1 MTHINDTN
9 DELDYYLIGRNNQ
22 NSPCLDYKD
31 IDEKE
36 IFFEDEDVSEVKKLE
51 MCIRKPKPPK
61 LEMADYH
68 SVASILAFSDRI
80 HAVLEP
86 LKLHKVQFIPAS
98 VEIKKD
104 TEIDGYWLMHNYNHV
119 ECMDLEKS
127 DCEISPRTGNV
138 SWIRKIVLSPE
149 KLLKV
154 PLEERLFFR
163 MKEDFPTHLVHKSI
177 VDKIMAVNP
186 KGIRFIPVAT
196 WKQGMQFD
204 E

>member
-1 MTHINDTN
+1 MTHTN
-9 DELDYYLIGRNNQ
+9 NEFDYYLIDNENNP
-22 NSPCLDYKD
+22 NYPILEYRDV
-31 IDEKE
+31 DEGDV
-36 IFFEDEDVSEVKKLE
+36 FFEDEDVPEIKKIE
-51 MCIRKPKPPK
+51 MVFMNPKPLKP
-61 LEMADYH
+61 EMVDFH
-68 SVASILAFSDRI
+68 SAASFLVFGDRL

-98 VEIKKD
+98 VEINKD
-104 TEIDGYWLMHNYNHV
+104 TEVGGYWLMHNYTRV

-127 DCEISPRTGNV
+127 DCEIDESDGDV
-138 SWIRKIVLSPE
+138 VWIRKIVLSPE
-149 KLLKV
+149 KLLKI